1 MKTAFQNWQ
10 LNQLQDIL
18 PREFFDLIQ
27 RNVEHIKKTFPK
39 TLNNCLDLDKT
50 IQFLGENIDKEENG
64 SGYYFYIRNLETR
77 KLIGY
82 VCIKNVDR
90 NIMKCEL
97 AYFVDK
103 DFEGKG
109 IISKAVSQ
117 VIKFCFAEL
126 RMNKIFICTSLVNL
140 GSQRIATKH
149 GFVEEGILRS
159 EFKNGD
165 GTLEDIKYFGL
176 LKSDHHER

>member
-1 MKTAFQNWQ
+1 MKTKFDNWQ

-18 PREFFDLIQ
+18 PEEFFALIE
-27 RNVEHIKKTFPK
+27 RNVDHIKKTFPK
-39 TLNNCLDLDKT
+39 TLNNCLDHDKT

-64 SGYYFYIRNLETR
+64 SGYFFYIRNLETG

-82 VCIKNVDR
+82 VSVKNVDR

-109 IISKAVSQ
+109 IISNAVSQ
-117 VIKFCFAEL
+117 VIKFCFSEL
-126 RMNKIFICTSLVNL
+126 RMNKIFICTSLINL

-149 GFVEEGILRS
+149 GFVEEGILRQ
-159 EFKNGD
+159 EFKSDEGN
-165 GTLEDIKYFGL
+165 LEDVKYFGL
-176 LKSDHHER
+176 LKQDYKP